1 MSILKIT
8 SSCLVLLFVLV
19 GCASTGTDGKPS
31 YRQFR
36 YEMNISEANKTY
48 SGEEICRFRHRHF
61 QDTYSR
67 ETDQWNETLGKIDA
81 LILMKFKWPKS
92 VLNKVRARQLQKDMT
107 PIQAYCSV
115 GFPESVRTGLKRGP
129 EWSQATL
136 RAGSYLFFQNN
147 RLRYWDL

>member
-1 MSILKIT
+1 MSNLNAIAGCVVSI
-8 SSCLVLLFVLV
+8 FMLV
-19 GCASTGTDGKPS
+19 GCASTGADGKPS

-61 QDTYSR
+61 QDSYSR
-67 ETDQWNETLGKIDA
+67 ETDQWSDTLGKIDA

-92 VLNKVRARQLQKDMT
+92 VFKKVRAGQLQKDMT
-107 PIQAYCSV
+107 SIQAYCSV

-129 EWSQATL
+129 EWAQATL
-136 RAGSYLFFQNN
+136 RAGSYLFFEGD
-147 RLRYWDL
+147 RLRFWDL

>member
-1 MSILKIT
+1 MSNTRAIAG
-8 SSCLVLLFVLV
+8 CLVFLFCLV

-36 YEMNISEANKTY
+36 YEMGIGEANEIY
-48 SGEEICRFRHRHF
+48 SGEEICRFRQRHF

-67 ETDQWNETLGKIDA
+67 ETDQWKDTLDKIDA
-81 LILMKFKWPKS
+81 LMLLKYKWPKG
-92 VLNKVRARQLQKDMT
+92 VFMKVRARQLQKDMT

-115 GFPESVRTGLKRGP
+115 GFPVSVRTGLKRGP